1 MQTPPTPAVAL
12 SAALMVPAMGKDYAV
27 SKKNPAIVLTI
38 PDSWKVESID
48 YGFKAASAGDDVYFY
63 LESTPAKGVDKM
75 MALND
80 EWMKEQGIK
89 PDGDPKVTE
98 VNNPVKAKIFNF
110 KAHDKD
116 GPTNV
121 SFTLIPSKDGVIM
134 LTLWGSDEEQRKH
147 NAEIDKIFGSI
158 RAAN

>member
-1 MQTPPTPAVAL
+1 LQTPPTPAVAL

-80 EWMKEQGIK
+80 EGMKEQA
-89 PDGDPKVTE
+89 KVTE